1 MGKDNKVIAYKG
13 FNADWTCRD
22 FQYEIGE
29 SYEHE
34 GVVKACGSGFHACE
48 HPLDVFVYY
57 SPAKSNFAL
66 VELGGDLARKDGG
79 DSKVAASKI
88 TIKAELRLSELVEAA
103 VKHVFDT
110 AKWLKKS
117 TASKDRQAASATG
130 GQGAASAT
138 GNWGAASAKGYQGA
152 ASATGDWG
160 AASATGDWGVAS
172 VTGYQGAASAT
183 GGRGAA
189 SATGDQGAAMASGY
203 AGKAKGKEGCALFL
217 CERDTGGEILN
228 VWAGIA
234 GRDGVKADTW
244 YTLKDGQPQEVD
256 HG

>member
-79 DSKVAASKI
+79 ASKVAASKI

-117 TASKDRQAASATG
+117 TASKYKQ
-130 GQGAASAT
+130 
-138 GNWGAASAKGYQGA
+138 A
-152 ASATGDWG
+152 ASATGDW
-160 AASATGDWGVAS
+160 
-172 VTGYQGAASAT
+172 
-183 GGRGAA
+183 
-189 SATGDQGAAMASGY
+189 GAAMASGY

>member
-1 MGKDNKVIAYKG
+1 MSKDNKITAYKG
-13 FNADWTCRD
+13 FDADLTCRG

-48 HPLDVFVYY
+48 HPLDVFGYY
-57 SPAKSNFAL
+57 PPAKSNFAL
-66 VELGGDLARKDGG
+66 VELGGDLAREDGG

-88 TIKAELRLSELVEAA
+88 TIKAELQLSELVEAA

-117 TASKDRQAASATG
+117 TASKYKQ
-130 GQGAASAT
+130 
-138 GNWGAASAKGYQGA
+138 
-152 ASATGDWG
+152 
-160 AASATGDWGVAS
+160 
-172 VTGYQGAASAT
+172 AASAT

-189 SATGDQGAAMASGY
+189 SATGYQGAASATGYQGAASAKGDQGAASVTGYRGAASATGGRGAAMASGY